1 MSSPEQILSDFMD
14 AWNAGRRPRV
24 REYLERVPEGPQR
37 DELADEISTWL
48 EVAPTP
54 AYSEA
59 IRERIRSEPI
69 VQQVFATVGEDKSAW
84 PAVLPGLRRRAG
96 LSIADVATRV
106 VEALGLGGADEAR
119 RAASYLEQME
129 RGELEADRVSRRL
142 LDALGRFLGIDG
154 KALADLGGQA
164 RSRLR
169 PAAAGGTFFRAD
181 DGSGDWVAQD
191 IDVLSRAAMAEA
203 PPPMDEL
210 DRLFCGGPDA

>member
-1 MSSPEQILSDFMD
+1 MSSPEQVLSEFMD

-59 IRERIRSEPI
+59 TRAEIRAEPI
-69 VQQVFATVGEDKSAW
+69 VQQVFATVGDDKSAW
-84 PAVLPGLRRRAG
+84 PAVLPGLRKRAG
-96 LSIADVATRV
+96 LSIRDLATRLV
-106 VEALGLGGADEAR
+106 DGLGLGGADETE
-119 RAASYLEQME
+119 RAAAYLEQME
-129 RGELEADRVSRRL
+129 RGELESDRVSRRL
-142 LDALGRFLGIDG
+142 LDALGRLLGIDG
-154 KALADLGGQA
+154 KSLADFGG
-164 RSRLR
+164 RPPIRLLTD
-169 PAAAGGTFFRAD
+169 AAGGTFFRAD
-181 DGSGDWVAQD
+181 ADTGDWLAQD
-191 IDVLSRAAMAEA
+191 IDVLSRAAMADA